1 MPFSSPD
8 GNSNE
13 GNSNDPYRPIHP
25 ALANVLARN
34 EGVRVLEMPVWTSE
48 QRAAFLKSAMLC
60 AGVGEQVWAHH
71 MN

>member
-1 MPFSSPD
+1 MTFSSAD
-8 GNSNE
+8 GSSDE
-13 GNSNDPYRPIHP
+13 GSSNDPHRPIHP
-25 ALANVLARN
+25 ALADVLARN

-48 QRAAFLKSAMLC
+48 QRAAFVKSAMLC